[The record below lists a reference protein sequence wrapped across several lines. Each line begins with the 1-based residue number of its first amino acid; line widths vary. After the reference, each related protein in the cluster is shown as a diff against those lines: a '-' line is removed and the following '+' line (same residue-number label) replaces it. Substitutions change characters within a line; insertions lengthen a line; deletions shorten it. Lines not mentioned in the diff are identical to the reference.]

1 MFLKQRVFFIAGFN
15 EAENPFIIR
24 EDEYSKPLPPPPPV
38 PRPSP
43 VRPRPPSSASIN
55 LVAGTAESVSPY
67 GNNDRSDG
75 LTAPVITI
83 GKFISVG
90 QINTL
95 TLRSDALPLRIPS
108 LLIPSVFLIGNPYD
122 CSSYN
127 FVLQKMF
134 PQILMNTFELW
145 PLLLKKLKSIS

>member
-1 MFLKQRVFFIAGFN
+1 MFLKQQVFFIAGFN

-24 EDEYSKPLPPPPPV
+24 EDEYSKPIPPPPPV

-83 GKFISVG
+83 GKLLSVS

-95 TLRSDALPLRIPS
+95 ALISVAPYLVVNS
-108 LLIPSVFLIGNPYD
+108 LPQSWTGV
-122 CSSYN
+122 S
-127 FVLQKMF
+127 LQVC
-134 PQILMNTFELW
+134 
-145 PLLLKKLKSIS
+145 

>member
-90 QINTL
+90 QINIKYT
-95 TLRSDALPLRIPS
+95 
-108 LLIPSVFLIGNPYD
+108 
-122 CSSYN
+122 CS
-127 FVLQKMF
+127 QKRCTICMYA
-134 PQILMNTFELW
+134 ITFD
-145 PLLLKKLKSIS
+145 PKSFFDL

>member
-90 QINTL
+90 QINIKYT
-95 TLRSDALPLRIPS
+95 
-108 LLIPSVFLIGNPYD
+108 
-122 CSSYN
+122 CS
-127 FVLQKMF
+127 QKRCTICMYA
-134 PQILMNTFELW
+134 ITFD
-145 PLLLKKLKSIS
+145 P